1 MDLPEF
7 RASATHAK
15 YQKPYVLGIYNAI
28 CGSWSLVLRDIY
40 LITLTGQ
47 K

>member
-7 RASATHAK
+7 RGSAAHAK
-15 YQKPYVLGIYNAI
+15 YHKPCFLGIYNANF
-28 CGSWSLVLRDIY
+28 GSWSLVLRDIY
-40 LITLTGQ
+40 LISLTGQ